1 MEPLQNPYLNSD
13 FSQKD
18 FSLKK
23 IFLFILG
30 ILFSLSLIYYLF
42 ISAPSKFPAGIIFN
56 IDNGENLRSVSLDL
70 KNKNI
75 IRSRLAFET
84 MVILYGSDKHIISA
98 DYLFENKMPVWVI
111 ARRISKGERH
121 LAPVRVTIPEGFN
134 NQDIAD
140 TFENKLSYFNKDNF
154 LKLALEK
161 QGYLFPDTYFFFTTA
176 RETDV
181 IQNLNDNFYKK
192 ISILDKDFKQSKK
205 SMSDIIKMA
214 SVVEAE
220 AKGAGDRDII
230 AGILWHRI
238 DIGMPLQAD
247 AAPETYKN
255 KGLPK
260 YPINNPGLD
269 AIRATIYPKEI
280 TYLYYLHDKTGNI
293 HFAKTF
299 AEHRANILKYLK

>member
-18 FSLKK
+18 FPLKK
-23 IFLFILG
+23 IFIFILG

-42 ISAPSKFPAGIIFN
+42 ISAPSKFPAGIILN

-269 AIRATIYPKEI
+269 AIRATIYPQKT